1 LRFAR
6 IVPTYTIVRG
16 GTPGG
21 EGTFHLYSVDLS
33 KYNPAAAPQIN
44 LQTGYLVGNV
54 LQELSNQGLICDPCA
69 GVPKGFA
76 PTKNF
81 FQPRVGFAYDLFG
94 DGKTAVRAGFGMFNE
109 RLRQNNFNFGAGT
122 NYPNQFSSTALYGN
136 VSSFSLATTGQ
147 TPPNMT
153 VFPTDN
159 TMPSIYSWYFGV
171 QHELRAGFTLDV
183 SYSGNHAVHLMDQ
196 REVNALPAGFTAQYP
211 ALLPSVNNK
220 YTALLPYRGWGD
232 LNAVETNAYSRY
244 NALMIRATRR
254 FVRGLTGN
262 VNYTYSKT
270 MDIVDN
276 DSDQINNPFN
286 IASQYAVAGYDQ
298 THNFSTDWVY
308 LFPRVTNNRALG
320 ILANGWEFTAILS
333 IHSGMPF
340 TVYSNGN
347 LEGYDAGVQYVNL
360 VGNPYAGQNSS
371 LWINPAAFQQPADGT
386 YGATGRNAFRLP
398 WIQNLDSSMIKNFN
412 ITESMKLV
420 YRFEVFNVLNH
431 PEIWGLSRVT
441 ATGGSLSAGFTGLGP
456 GLGINSNSD
465 ATFGQVNSWR
475 DPRTIQMALRFEF

>member
-1 LRFAR
+1 M
-6 IVPTYTIVRG
+6 
-16 GTPGG
+16 
-21 EGTFHLYSVDLS
+21 
-33 KYNPAAAPQIN
+33 IN
-44 LQTGYLVGNV
+44 LQTGYLEGNV
-54 LQELSNQGLICDPCA
+54 MQELSNEGLICDPCN
-69 GVPKGFA
+69 GVPRGFS

-81 FQPRVGFAYDLFG
+81 FQPRVGLAYDLFG

-136 VSSFSLATTGQ
+136 VSSFSLASTGQ
-147 TPPNMT
+147 SPPGMT
-153 VFPTDN
+153 IFPTDN
-159 TMPSIYSWYFGV
+159 TMPSIYSWYAGV
-171 QHELRAGFTLDV
+171 QHELKGGFTLDA

-196 REVNALPAGFTAQYP
+196 RQVNALPAGFTAQYP
-211 ALLPSVNNK
+211 TLLPSVNNQ
-220 YTALLPYRGWGD
+220 YTALLPYRGWGN
-232 LNAVETNAYSRY
+232 LTAVETNAYSRY
-244 NALMIRATRR
+244 NALMLRVTRR

-262 VNYTYSKT
+262 VNYTFSKT

-308 LFPRVTNNRALG
+308 LFPKVTDNRILG
-320 ILANGWEFTAILS
+320 VLANGWEFTAILS
-333 IHSGMPF
+333 VHSGMPF

-347 LEGYDAGVQYVNL
+347 LDAYNAGVQYVNV

-371 LWINPAAFQQPADGT
+371 QWINQAAFQQPTDGS
-386 YGATGRNAFRLP
+386 YGSTGRNAFRLP
-398 WIQNLDSSMIKNFN
+398 WIQNLDSSLIKNFAIREN
-412 ITESMKLV
+412 MKLV
-420 YRFEVFNVLNH
+420 YRFEVFNVFNH
-431 PEIWGLSRVT
+431 PEIWGLSGVT

-456 GLGINSNSD
+456 GLGINSVSD
-465 ATFGQVNSWR
+465 ATFGQVNAWR